1 MYPLF
6 RQDPAKSNGI
16 SHIFRE
22 GVCPMSHYEPIMP
35 AVPTALKHRNRK
47 IVLDCFRD
55 YQEHTVADIVAR
67 TGISKLTVMR
77 AIQFFCAKNIIVSS
91 GKGSSTDQGGKKP
104 EFFRFGFRKNLLTVM
119 MWPEMLEL
127 RLFDMQMREICRRSF
142 DWIIPST
149 PEKAFSFVR
158 EQAAALMEQ
167 AHISRDDL
175 YGVSLSTSGIVD
187 YENLVLKIS
196 IHSPEWGTDIPVG
209 TYLKEIFGPDVYCFI
224 ENAGKCISRSILKEQ
239 AQPQKRLLVL
249 FTSWGLS
256 GSLIS
261 GGEILGGRDSLIGEI
276 GHMILDPS
284 DTEQCTCGSYGC
296 MEQMVSLSR
305 LRKFISQNPPPADSP
320 LAKLSPGSVSLTHL
334 FFASRQNDPYAQ
346 QYVRYLADCFASLL
360 RNVSLTFNPENVVIT
375 GDYAI
380 ADECFDSRIREQF
393 HRFRYFSSSA
403 PIGIHYDTRN
413 LQELDARGGAFA
425 LLDHFFSDPHVY
437 EDPEKQETD

>member
-1 MYPLF
+1 MT
-6 RQDPAKSNGI
+6 S
-16 SHIFRE
+16 
-22 GVCPMSHYEPIMP
+22 YEPIVP
-35 AVPTALKHRNRK
+35 AIPTSLKHRNRK

-55 YQEHTVADIVAR
+55 YQEHTVADIVTR

-77 AIQFFCAKNIIVSS
+77 AIQFFCTKNIIVSS
-91 GKGSSTDQGGKKP
+91 GKGSSTEQGGKKP
-104 EFFRFGFRKNLLTVM
+104 EFFRFGYKKNLLTIM

-127 RLFDMQMREICRRSF
+127 RLFDMQMRELRRCSF

-158 EQAAALMEQ
+158 EQAILLLEQ
-167 AHISRDDL
+167 AGIRRSDL

-187 YENLVLKIS
+187 YENLVLKYS
-196 IHSPEWGTDIPVG
+196 VHSPEWGSDIPVG
-209 TYLKEIFGPDVYCFI
+209 TYLKDIFGPSVYYFI
-224 ENAGKCISRSILKEQ
+224 ENAGKCISRTILKEQ
-239 AQPQKRLLVL
+239 SQPNKRLLVL

-256 GSLIS
+256 GSLIRN
-261 GGEILGGRDSLIGEI
+261 GEILSGRDSLIGEI

-296 MEQMVSLSR
+296 VERMVSLSR
-305 LRKFISQNPPPADSP
+305 LRKFITQNPPPQESP
-320 LAKLSPGSVSLTHL
+320 LSKVSPGSVNLTHL

-360 RNVSLTFNPENVVIT
+360 RNVSLAFNPENVVIT

-380 ADECFDSRIREQF
+380 ADECFDNRIREQF
-393 HRFRYFSSSA
+393 HQFHYFTSCT
-403 PIGIHYDTRN
+403 PIDIHYDTRN

-425 LLDHFFSDPHVY
+425 LLDHFFSDPHIY
-437 EDPEKQETD
+437 EDMEPQETT